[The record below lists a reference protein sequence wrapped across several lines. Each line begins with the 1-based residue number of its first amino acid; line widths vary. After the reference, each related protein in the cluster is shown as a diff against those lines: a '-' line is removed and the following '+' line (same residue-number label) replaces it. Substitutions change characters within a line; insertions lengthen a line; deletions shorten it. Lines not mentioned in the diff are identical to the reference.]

1 MESLTQDEIQVLKE
15 SEEKLKSYLKLLQN
29 SKRANDATKD
39 KLFEVEKLLKQK
51 TMILSNK
58 AQADKM
64 EENNNEL
71 DDLIAELE
79 RMKALDEAIK
89 NMLKKLKRA
98 QTEMTQLL
106 NIVLEE
112 GMESLEKRELDRLE
126 VLKKEIRDALEVVE
140 DEPSVP
146 LAAKVKLTNI
156 EKHNEETIR
165 QVEKVSV
172 QKSSEEIF
180 IILQII
186 TENGDID
193 DKLKVY
199 LSHLIYE

>member
-1 MESLTQDEIQVLKE
+1 
-15 SEEKLKSYLKLLQN
+15 
-29 SKRANDATKD
+29 
-39 KLFEVEKLLKQK
+39 
-51 TMILSNK
+51 
-58 AQADKM
+58 
-64 EENNNEL
+64 
-71 DDLIAELE
+71 
-79 RMKALDEAIK
+79 
-89 NMLKKLKRA
+89 
-98 QTEMTQLL
+98 MTQLL